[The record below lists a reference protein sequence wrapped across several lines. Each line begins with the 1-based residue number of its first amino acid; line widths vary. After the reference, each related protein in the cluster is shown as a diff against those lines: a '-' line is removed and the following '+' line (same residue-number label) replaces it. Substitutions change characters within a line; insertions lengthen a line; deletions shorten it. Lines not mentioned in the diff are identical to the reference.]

1 MAEPGFDRSA
11 GICQN
16 WAMRVL
22 DCAFWPKSIAVVG
35 ASPNP
40 DSRTTR
46 NFLQPLLWSGCPA
59 RVYPVNPHASEIMGL
74 RAYPSVA
81 AIPEPVDYVICGIP
95 AVAVP
100 AVVRD
105 CALARARVLAIFTAG
120 FSETGEKPGIAMER
134 EIVDI
139 ARQGGVRVI
148 GPNCLGVHSPAAGV
162 FLEVDIPPNSGQV
175 SFLSQ
180 SGGYARQ
187 FIVAAAEREVFLN
200 KLVSYGNAADLNEAD
215 FLEYFGNDS
224 STAMV
229 AAYIEGVR
237 EPRRFVSALRRTAAA
252 KPVVIMKGGNTE
264 AGRQATASHTASISG
279 SGQVWQ
285 ALCRQLGVMQA
296 GDLDEMTDT
305 IQAFGLLRPLRG
317 RRIGIV
323 GIGGGVSVMAADD
336 CENAGLVVPPFLAE
350 LRRELGNFT
359 SIAGT
364 SLRNPVDTSAEV
376 YWDEAAFARTI
387 DVVARWDG
395 IDILFIILNAVAT
408 LRRGV
413 DTLRRQGEAVVEA
426 AWRTDKPVAI
436 VIITGGIEKAEHMAM
451 VVGKECAKA
460 GFPVFPSCSRA
471 ARATNQVIRYH
482 ERRGTG
488 LPSA

>member
-1 MAEPGFDRSA
+1 MPALDSA
-11 GICQN
+11 
-16 WAMRVL
+16 
-22 DCAFWPKSIAVVG
+22 FSPKSIAVVG
-35 ASPNP
+35 ASANP

-46 NFLQPLLWSGCPA
+46 NFLQPLLWSGCRA

-74 RAYPSVA
+74 RAYPSIT
-81 AIPEPVDYVICGIP
+81 AIPEPVDYVICGVP

-100 AVVRD
+100 DVVRD
-105 CALARARVLAIFTAG
+105 CALARARVLAIFSAG
-120 FSETGEKPGIAMER
+120 FSETGEEPGISMER
-134 EIVDI
+134 EIVDL
-139 ARQGGVRVI
+139 ATQGGVRVI

-162 FLEVDIPPNSGQV
+162 FLEIDIPSNSGQV

-215 FLEYFGNDS
+215 FLEYFAADGG
-224 STAMV
+224 TAMI
-229 AAYIEGVR
+229 AAYVEGVR
-237 EPRRFVSALRRTAAA
+237 DPRRFLISLRRASAA

-296 GDLDEMTDT
+296 SDLDEMTDI
-305 IQAFGLLRPLRG
+305 IQAFGLLRRPRG

-336 CENAGLVVPPFLAE
+336 CENAGLVVPSFPAE
-350 LRRELGNFT
+350 LRGELGSFT

-387 DVVARWDG
+387 DLVARWDG
-395 IDILFIILNAVAT
+395 IDIMFIILNAVAT
-408 LRRGV
+408 IRRGV
-413 DTLRRQGEAVVEA
+413 DTLRRQGEALLEA
-426 AWRTDKPVAI
+426 AGRTDKPVAI
-436 VIITGGIEKAEHMAM
+436 VIITGGIERAESMAV
-451 VVGKECAKA
+451 VVGKQCAKA

-482 ERRGTG
+482 EGRGAG